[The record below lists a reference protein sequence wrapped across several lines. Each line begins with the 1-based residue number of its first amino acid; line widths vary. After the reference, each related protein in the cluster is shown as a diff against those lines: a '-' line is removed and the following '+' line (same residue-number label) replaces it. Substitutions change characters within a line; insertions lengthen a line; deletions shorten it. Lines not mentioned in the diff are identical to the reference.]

1 MDAAHLRAE
10 HAGEVDGRAGA
21 MKREPDAG
29 GIAEIGGDGT
39 ELPDLRQR
47 LDGIGLARVALGD
60 ADPDS
65 ALEQE
70 FADVAADESAAAED
84 GYKLF
89 RPVDHGVAR

>member
-1 MDAAHLRAE
+1 
-10 HAGEVDGRAGA
+10 
-21 MKREPDAG
+21 MKRKPDAG

-39 ELPDLRQR
+39 ELPDLGQR
-47 LDGIGLARVALGD
+47 LDGVSLARVALCD
-60 ADPDS
+60 TDPDA

-89 RPVDHGVAR
+89 RPVDLGVAR